1 MRVGVYI
8 DGLNLYYG
16 GRSMMGRGQPGW
28 RWLDLRK
35 LTQRLL
41 TGRPAWLAR
50 GATLQ
55 RIVYCTAFIAGSYNA
70 EGRRNQDRYIAAL
83 RQQGSFDVFEK
94 GRFVSRLKT
103 APLATRG
110 PGGKPVLT
118 TSGWPVMVRDSEGN
132 DVPDAVFMA
141 SHQHWEEKST
151 DVNVASHLLLDVV
164 GGQVDAAIHHLE
176 RQRSSTPDSGE
187 PAPCSRGYGQSQQRP
202 AGRGSSGKALRRG
215 WRALVVPTDGSRLL
229 GLPATRPGRRTRPSR
244 STGRKNPAHKGP
256 GGLVRNVTRKC
267 QHAQR
272 FREKCV
278 RGPACAVPASA
289 IVVKHTTR
297 AVSNADTSA
306 TARCV
311 RPLSPTGSGRIL
323 ENPLEDRPLRGEAQT
338 SAHALTWAFFG
349 GGGRN

>member
-16 GRSMMGRGQPGW
+16 GRKVVGRGQPGW

-35 LTQRLL
+35 LSQRLL
-41 TGRPAWLAR
+41 DGRPAWLAR

-164 GGQVDAAIHHLE
+164 GGQVDAAIIISNDSDLRLPIRGE
-176 RQRSSTPDSGE
+176 STSG
-187 PAPCSRGYGQSQQRP
+187 SGRDGQSQQRP
-202 AGRGSSGKALRRG
+202 VGRGSPGRG
-215 WRALVVPTDGSRLL
+215 EPRGGWALVVPARESGLL
-229 GLPATRPGRRTRPSR
+229 GLSATGPGRNTCQADRLVEKTRPIKGRV
-244 STGRKNPAHKGP
+244 G
-256 GGLVRNVTRKC
+256 
-267 QHAQR
+267 
-272 FREKCV
+272 
-278 RGPACAVPASA
+278 
-289 IVVKHTTR
+289 
-297 AVSNADTSA
+297 
-306 TARCV
+306 
-311 RPLSPTGSGRIL
+311 
-323 ENPLEDRPLRGEAQT
+323 
-338 SAHALTWAFFG
+338 
-349 GGGRN
+349 

>member
-28 RWLDLRK
+28 RWLDLRE
-35 LTQRLL
+35 LSQRLL
-41 TGRPAWLAR
+41 DGRPAWLAR

-94 GRFVSRLKT
+94 GRFVSRLRT

-118 TSGWPVMVRDSEGN
+118 TSGWPVMVRDSAGN

-164 GGQVDAAIHHLE
+164 GGQVDAAIII
-176 RQRSSTPDSGE
+176 SNDSD
-187 PAPCSRGYGQSQQRP
+187 
-202 AGRGSSGKALRRG
+202 LRLPIRE
-215 WRALVVPTDGSRLL
+215 SRLRVPV
-229 GLPATRPGRRTRPSR
+229 GMVNPS
-244 STGRKNPAHKGP
+244 SSQLAG
-256 GGLVRNVTRKC
+256 
-267 QHAQR
+267 
-272 FREKCV
+272 
-278 RGPACAVPASA
+278 
-289 IVVKHTTR
+289 
-297 AVSNADTSA
+297 D
-306 TARCV
+306 
-311 RPLSPTGSGRIL
+311 
-323 ENPLEDRPLRGEAQT
+323 LRGEASHGAGGHWWYQFKRADF
-338 SAHALTWAFFG
+338 SACQLPDPVGTLAKPTDW
-349 GGGRN
+349 

>member
-16 GRSMMGRGQPGW
+16 GRKVVGRGQPGW

-35 LTQRLL
+35 LSQRLL
-41 TGRPAWLAR
+41 DGRPAWLAR

-164 GGQVDAAIHHLE
+164 GGQVDAAIII
-176 RQRSSTPDSGE
+176 SNDSD
-187 PAPCSRGYGQSQQRP
+187 
-202 AGRGSSGKALRRG
+202 LRLPIRE
-215 WRALVVPTDGSRLL
+215 SRLRVPV
-229 GLPATRPGRRTRPSR
+229 GMVNPS
-244 STGRKNPAHKGP
+244 SSQLAG
-256 GGLVRNVTRKC
+256 
-267 QHAQR
+267 
-272 FREKCV
+272 
-278 RGPACAVPASA
+278 
-289 IVVKHTTR
+289 
-297 AVSNADTSA
+297 D
-306 TARCV
+306 
-311 RPLSPTGSGRIL
+311 
-323 ENPLEDRPLRGEAQT
+323 LRGEDSHGAGGHWWYQLKRADF
-338 SAHALTWAFFG
+338 SACQLPDPVATLAKPTDW
-349 GGGRN
+349 

>member
-16 GRSMMGRGQPGW
+16 GRSMMGRCQPGW

-35 LTQRLL
+35 LSQRLL
-41 TGRPAWLAR
+41 DGSPAWLAR

-94 GRFVSRLKT
+94 GRFVSWLKT
-103 APLATRG
+103 APLATKG

-164 GGQVDAAIHHLE
+164 GGQVDAAIII
-176 RQRSSTPDSGE
+176 SNDSD
-187 PAPCSRGYGQSQQRP
+187 
-202 AGRGSSGKALRRG
+202 LRLPIRE
-215 WRALVVPTDGSRLL
+215 SRLRVPV
-229 GLPATRPGRRTRPSR
+229 GMVNPS
-244 STGRKNPAHKGP
+244 SSQLAG
-256 GGLVRNVTRKC
+256 
-267 QHAQR
+267 
-272 FREKCV
+272 
-278 RGPACAVPASA
+278 
-289 IVVKHTTR
+289 
-297 AVSNADTSA
+297 D
-306 TARCV
+306 
-311 RPLSPTGSGRIL
+311 
-323 ENPLEDRPLRGEAQT
+323 LRGEA
-338 SAHALTWAFFG
+338 SHGAG
-349 GGGRN
+349 GHWWYQLKRADFLACQLPDPVGTLAKPTDW

>member
-16 GRSMMGRGQPGW
+16 GRSMMGHGQPGW

-35 LTQRLL
+35 LSQRLL
-41 TGRPAWLAR
+41 DGRPAWLAR

-70 EGRRNQDRYIAAL
+70 EGRRKQDRYIAAL

-103 APLATRG
+103 APLATKG

-132 DVPDAVFMA
+132 DVPDAVFIA

-164 GGQVDAAIHHLE
+164 GGQVDAAIII
-176 RQRSSTPDSGE
+176 SNDSD
-187 PAPCSRGYGQSQQRP
+187 
-202 AGRGSSGKALRRG
+202 LRLPIRE
-215 WRALVVPTDGSRLL
+215 SRLRVPV
-229 GLPATRPGRRTRPSR
+229 GMVNPS
-244 STGRKNPAHKGP
+244 SSQLAG
-256 GGLVRNVTRKC
+256 
-267 QHAQR
+267 
-272 FREKCV
+272 
-278 RGPACAVPASA
+278 
-289 IVVKHTTR
+289 
-297 AVSNADTSA
+297 D
-306 TARCV
+306 
-311 RPLSPTGSGRIL
+311 
-323 ENPLEDRPLRGEAQT
+323 LRGEA
-338 SAHALTWAFFG
+338 SHGAG
-349 GGGRN
+349 GHWWYQLKRADFLACQLPDPVGTLAKPTDW